1 MSQKLSV
8 ELALESIKWDE
19 INPLLKQHAHGW
31 IWLFLSTDLPL
42 IAKG

>member
-31 IWLFLSTDLPL
+31 IFFLSTDLPL